1 MREHVDVTPE
11 IRNADYGSVQERLIA
26 TTAHSGTHYELD
38 NRTLYDT
45 FKPLVVDGPGW
56 PFIKKFNKHKDGRRA
71 VFALKTQAEGTS
83 AKITRKNQAYASI
96 ASSAYHGPRKGF
108 TFSNYVTL
116 HQAAHNELL
125 DLDEPVAES
134 KKVSDFLKGIRD
146 PTLVTAKSVV
156 LGDPA
161 KLDDFEECQQ
171 YFSTIVSNLSNQAK
185 AERHIAFVGT
195 DGGGGGGSGSLVD
208 RIKGGTY
215 TDEQFRSLS
224 PEEKKRVQKLRNEEK
239 RKRGNNKDKRKER
252 RRRKAARL
260 KSEREDA
267 SGDDATTPEPTS
279 NAGAQFGSN
288 GNRHKKQKN

>member
-1 MREHVDVTPE
+1 M
-11 IRNADYGSVQERLIA
+11 
-26 TTAHSGTHYELD
+26 
-38 NRTLYDT
+38 
-45 FKPLVVDGPGW
+45 
-56 PFIKKFNKHKDGRRA
+56 
-71 VFALKTQAEGTS
+71 
-83 AKITRKNQAYASI
+83 
-96 ASSAYHGPRKGF
+96 
-108 TFSNYVTL
+108 TL

-125 DLDEPVAES
+125 DLDEPVAET

-146 PTLVTAKSVV
+146 PTLITAKSVV

-185 AERHIAFVGT
+185 AERHVAFVGT
-195 DGGGGGGSGSLVD
+195 EGGGGGGSLVD

-224 PEEKKRVQKLRNEEK
+224 PEEKKRVQRLRNEENK
-239 RKRGNNKDKRKER
+239 KKKGDKDKRKEC

-267 SGDDATTPEPTS
+267 SGEDDTTAEPTS

-288 GNRHKKQKN
+288 GNRNKKQKS

>member
-1 MREHVDVTPE
+1 M
-11 IRNADYGSVQERLIA
+11 
-26 TTAHSGTHYELD
+26 
-38 NRTLYDT
+38 
-45 FKPLVVDGPGW
+45 
-56 PFIKKFNKHKDGRRA
+56 
-71 VFALKTQAEGTS
+71 
-83 AKITRKNQAYASI
+83 KITGKNQTYASI
-96 ASSAYHGPRKGF
+96 ASSAYHGPQKGF

-116 HQAAHNELL
+116 HQAAHNKLL

-146 PTLVTAKSVV
+146 PMLVTAKSVI
-156 LGDPA
+156 LGNAA

-185 AERHIAFVGT
+185 AERHVAFVGT
-195 DGGGGGGSGSLVD
+195 EGGGGGGSLVD

-239 RKRGNNKDKRKER
+239 KKKGNKDKRKECR
-252 RRRKAARL
+252 QRKAARL
-260 KSEREDA
+260 KLEREDA
-267 SGDDATTPEPTS
+267 SGEDDTTPEPTS

-288 GNRHKKQKN
+288 GNRNKKQKN